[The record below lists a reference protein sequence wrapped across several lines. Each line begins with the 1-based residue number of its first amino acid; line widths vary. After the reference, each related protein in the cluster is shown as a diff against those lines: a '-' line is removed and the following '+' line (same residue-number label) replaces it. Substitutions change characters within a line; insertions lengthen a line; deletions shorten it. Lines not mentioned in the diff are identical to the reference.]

1 MFCVEPRGLSG
12 GLSLLWKSNTNI
24 NVYELCDNYIKAN
37 ININNDLNW
46 QGIFVYGN
54 PVFQKRRRLWH
65 ELTVSNMSKE
75 VPQAYLGDFND
86 ILNQYEKVGIHPQP
100 RIYLET
106 FRRFVDDND
115 LIDIDLKG
123 NKYTWFSNPRN
134 NVITR
139 KRLDRV
145 LVNWKWLQ
153 IYQNVNLRAS
163 PAVTSDH
170 CALIL
175 DTQQRVRIKKDFKFE
190 AYWVEHEEC
199 KEVIQRSWKWEDGS
213 RNCWNQFTK
222 KRNRC
227 IRELMEWSS
236 RKFKRAD
243 KKIERKKIE
252 LHQIQE
258 AAELITK
265 TPISLI
271 NKKDHF
277 VWQHRKDGQY
287 TVRTGYHVAKEE
299 KDSKEEGRICKAST
313 SQDWR
318 EIWEAIWRLPVP
330 QKVRMFLWKT
340 VHRIL
345 PVNTNLH
352 QRRITMTPTCSI
364 CQKENETIEHALL
377 LCPWTRAVWF
387 ESSIQIVPTA
397 YNVRSFR
404 EWIMDKIKRIKTES
418 GSEQEK
424 TLCKLGCVCWCIW
437 KARNHHIFQQTEIIP
452 QKVITQSEYL
462 TAEFHKATQESSKA
476 NIPDTGR
483 GGVRKRIT
491 WRPPPKNRLKVNTDA
506 AFYQDT
512 GTAALAAKVRDWQ
525 GKVITGTTATF
536 KTISPLIAEAQAY
549 REALVLIKNLQIPN
563 CIIETDSLPLVQAI
577 KARTLIAKA
586 DAIIRDILQLLE
598 EAPDV
603 GVTWTPRGGNKLAHQ
618 LAAMAAGNNLGR
630 QWTMNPPTQLRNTIR
645 SEASLATIQHIQDI
659 QNPANNNSDSITH
672 QELHQELQIEETLPG
687 GVKTETRDKPSAI
700 IKEHHRLKAMH
711 LSTNDSHKIV
721 SDRADKDRGGGAVDR
736 AEIQKEVCRRV
747 GSNLQPKDPTDVAR
761 QIRLKAKDRGAAR
774 EMGFGR
780 RQRDADQEEKP
791 VVRRSNGLLQHETF
805 KIRDDRGNGRGRAR
819 NHEHA
824 QSLEE
829 ENTTLDSS

>member
-1 MFCVEPRGLSG
+1 MDRVRRKLKFDYMFCVEPRGLSG

-258 AAELITK
+258 AAFFHATTI
-265 TPISLI
+265 
-271 NKKDHF
+271 
-277 VWQHRKDGQY
+277 
-287 TVRTGYHVAKEE
+287 
-299 KDSKEEGRICKAST
+299 
-313 SQDWR
+313 
-318 EIWEAIWRLPVP
+318 
-330 QKVRMFLWKT
+330 
-340 VHRIL
+340 
-345 PVNTNLH
+345 
-352 QRRITMTPTCSI
+352 QRRIRNRI
-364 CQKENETIEHALL
+364 DKLRDETG
-377 LCPWTRAVWF
+377 
-387 ESSIQIVPTA
+387 Q
-397 YNVRSFR
+397 
-404 EWIMDKIKRIKTES
+404 WIIGEANIMRLVERHFTKLFT
-418 GSEQEK
+418 SEGNRNLEE
-424 TLCKLGCVCWCIW
+424 CV
-437 KARNHHIFQQTEIIP
+437 TEIP
-452 QKVITQSEYL
+452 KRVTREMNEEL
-462 TAEFHKATQESSKA
+462 MA
-476 NIPDTGR
+476 NI
-483 GGVRKRIT
+483 
-491 WRPPPKNRLKVNTDA
+491 TD
-506 AFYQDT
+506 
-512 GTAALAAKVRDWQ
+512 
-525 GKVITGTTATF
+525 
-536 KTISPLIAEAQAY
+536 
-549 REALVLIKNLQIPN
+549 
-563 CIIETDSLPLVQAI
+563 
-577 KARTLIAKA
+577 
-586 DAIIRDILQLLE
+586 E
-598 EAPDV
+598 E
-603 GVTWTPRGGNKLAHQ
+603 
-618 LAAMAAGNNLGR
+618 
-630 QWTMNPPTQLRNTIR
+630 
-645 SEASLATIQHIQDI
+645 
-659 QNPANNNSDSITH
+659 
-672 QELHQELQIEETLPG
+672 
-687 GVKTETRDKPSAI
+687 
-700 IKEHHRLKAMH
+700 IKEAVFIMGCLKAPGP
-711 LSTNDSHKIV
+711 D
-721 SDRADKDRGGGAVDR
+721 
-736 AEIQKEVCRRV
+736 
-747 GSNLQPKDPTDVAR
+747 
-761 QIRLKAKDRGAAR
+761 
-774 EMGFGR
+774 
-780 RQRDADQEEKP
+780 
-791 VVRRSNGLLQHETF
+791 GLNELF
-805 KIRDDRGNGRGRAR
+805 FN
-819 NHEHA
+819 
-824 QSLEE
+824 
-829 ENTTLDSS
+829 NTGIF